1 MMRNITVPKVV
12 RPSLAANI
20 AATLILAALSMATPT
35 DNVYAQAVIPP
46 AASEEKPENF
56 PAGAGRDDTFYF
68 CTACHNFKLV
78 AQQGMTREQWDE
90 SLTWMTARHKMP
102 VLEGKDRDII
112 LGYLALTYGP
122 KTTGPQ
128 RGWKNPFQP

>member
-1 MMRNITVPKVV
+1 MMRNIKVPRFAQLSIVANVVATV
-12 RPSLAANI
+12 
-20 AATLILAALSMATPT
+20 ILGLLLVPASA
-35 DNVYAQAVIPP
+35 DNVCAQVVTPP

-102 VLEGKDRDII
+102 MLEGKDREII
-112 LGYLALTYGP
+112 LGYLATAYGP
-122 KTTGPQ
+122 RTTGPQ